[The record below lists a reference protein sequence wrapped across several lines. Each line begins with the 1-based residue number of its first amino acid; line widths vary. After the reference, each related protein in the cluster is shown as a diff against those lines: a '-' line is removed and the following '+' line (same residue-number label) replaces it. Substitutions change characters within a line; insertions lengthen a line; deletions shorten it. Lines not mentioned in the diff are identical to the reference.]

1 MILPKTG
8 RVYQSKS
15 ETVSDFSALDHSDGH
30 RIMRLERCGRRRR
43 PGPRLVCSA
52 IPKPST
58 WVGLLV
64 GFSAL
69 GFAGLL
75 QGKVSAALSTA

>member
-30 RIMRLERCGRRRR
+30 GIMRLERCGRRRR
-43 PGPRLVCSA
+43 PDRRSRVVGSAKALNLGP
-52 IPKPST
+52 
-58 WVGLLV
+58 LV
-64 GFSAL
+64 GFSARVML
-69 GFAGLL
+69 E
-75 QGKVSAALSTA
+75 